1 MTKEKKIRIEKA
13 VFAYIEHHG
22 EGWQDV
28 LTFDAI
34 KSSAPKQK
42 REKLLNYMLSVG
54 EKLIESG
61 QIEY

>member
-34 KSSAPKQK
+34 KSSAPK
-42 REKLLNYMLSVG
+42 
-54 EKLIESG
+54 
-61 QIEY
+61 